1 MAALFGLEQA
11 DLRRNVVCRRQEAG
25 GQEGVVT
32 RVQQQGL
39 YGDVAQVG
47 FGGGAAVVVVFV
59 GEAVQGRGV
68 GVVEIAQCADA
79 DIRQRRHFRQ
89 QAV

>member
-11 DLRRNVVCRRQEAG
+11 DLRRNVVCRRQEEG
-25 GQEGVVT
+25 GQKGVVT
-32 RVQQQGL
+32 RVQQQGR

-68 GVVEIAQCADA
+68 GVVEIAQCAN
-79 DIRQRRHFRQ
+79 RRF
-89 QAV
+89 